1 MQPIHGLLVCQ
12 EALAPRAPIEPAA
25 PRPAASEP
33 QGQVFGASGS
43 RKAFFRVATLTP
55 ARSRFPAGLGSAAFP
70 EPSIEEI
77 FSHDFGTYAPT
88 FSFLAP

>member
-55 ARSRFPAGLGSAAFP
+55 ARSRFPGWIGVGRIP
-70 EPSIEEI
+70 
-77 FSHDFGTYAPT
+77 
-88 FSFLAP
+88 